1 MTQAPPPIPHPS
13 FPAGR
18 VEGRQAGLPARA
30 AISLLR
36 LYQRTFSNLKPRVC
50 RFYPS
55 CSEYAAQAIAHCGLL
70 RGLALAAW
78 RLLRCNPF
86 SPGGYDPGPWSHQAT
101 ERHP

>member
-1 MTQAPPPIPHPS
+1 MTQAPTHTPHPS
-13 FPAGR
+13 
-18 VEGRQAGLPARA
+18 LPARA
-30 AISLLR
+30 AISLVR

-55 CSEYAAQAIAHCGLL
+55 CSEYAAQAIAHRGLL

-86 SPGGYDPGPWSHQAT
+86 SPGGYDPGPWTRETHS
-101 ERHP
+101 